1 MISEEQLV
9 EYSKVYLKQRG
20 FKKKNK
26 RWTKDIGDF
35 TLVFFIQGSYFS
47 KEDYYIRPG
56 VFINGLET
64 QDYYGHFF
72 IEIESTNFEEIF
84 IKFNNFCDVW
94 TDKKVIKEK
103 ALAFIEWDKRNPIEK
118 RRANKVNYKKD
129 PVPSN
134 VFFAVS
140 KYAMD
145 HIINNF

>member
-9 EYSKVYLKQRG
+9 EYSKLYLKQRG

-26 RWTKDIGDF
+26 RWTKDIGEF

-56 VFINGLET
+56 VFINSLET

-72 IEIESTNFEEIF
+72 IEIEPTNFEEIF
-84 IKFNNFCDVW
+84 IKFTNFCDEW
-94 TDKKVIKEK
+94 TDKKIIKEK

-129 PVPSN
+129 PVPSYI
-134 VFFAVS
+134 FFAVG
-140 KYAMD
+140 KFVMD
-145 HIINNF
+145 YIINNF